1 MLGTYS
7 VQIKMETKN
16 IMSGA
21 SCKVCFKR
29 QIMNLTK
36 SCVQEGCCQIET
48 VKQQLV
54 SKFKAQIRNRNRM
67 MLTQDGQITTHHLQR
82 SCFESLDI
90 YDGSGAEAQIQTV
103 G

>member
-1 MLGTYS
+1 
-7 VQIKMETKN
+7 
-16 IMSGA
+16 MSRA

-29 QIMNLTK
+29 QIVNLTK

-67 MLTQDGQITTHHLQR
+67 MLNQDGQITTHTISSNHG
-82 SCFESLDI
+82 FESLDI
-90 YDGSGAEAQIQTV
+90 YDGSVAVAQIQTL